1 MYLNEMLLDSVTGKF
16 RIKIL
21 DFSLILAQKVLNCPD
36 STSIFESSLFTLI
49 TLFLMALLQL
59 A

>member
-21 DFSLILAQKVLNCPD
+21 DFSWILAQKVLNCPD
-36 STSIFESSLFTLI
+36 STSIFQSSLFTLI